1 MAGESSQRGPHPRPH
16 LVGAPSTTEGRRS
29 TLAAAAIAGSLAVL
43 AAGVATNH
51 TVALVAPLS
60 VLGALAARR
69 VGRTRISWNAIV
81 TVMLAV
87 IFFIPI
93 KRYALPGSASFD
105 LEPYRVVVALIIAG
119 WFLSLLVDPR
129 VRWSKTILDR
139 PMALLVTVVLLS
151 EVANAGRVSALG
163 SVPIKALTFFLSFL
177 LVYYLLTSTIRTRA
191 DLDHVVY
198 VLVGFGTFLALTAL
212 FEFKTHV
219 NIYNH
224 LHSVLPF
231 LRLEPA
237 GLISASDLE
246 RNGSLR
252 SYASA
257 QHPIA
262 LGALFMLLF
271 PLAVYLARA
280 KSKRW
285 WIAAALLVL
294 GTLTTGSRTGIL
306 MLITIAA
313 VYFWLRRRYVKR
325 FWPALIPALIAVH
338 IALPGAIGGLRG
350 AFFPQGGLIKQQS
363 NVVRGNEL
371 RSNGRIADIGPALH
385 QIEGEPL
392 VGLGYGTRITAG
404 PGLNAAVLDD
414 EWLGTLEEIG
424 LLGMFAWLWLFVR
437 SIRRLSRESREDD
450 SDRGWLLV
458 GLAAALTAFAV
469 GMLSYDAFS
478 FIQLAFI
485 VFIFLGLAD
494 RALSLPRGTS
504 RAAV

>member
-51 TVALVAPLS
+51 PVALVAPLS
-60 VLGALAARR
+60 VLGVLAARR

-231 LRLEPA
+231 L
-237 GLISASDLE
+237 E
-246 RNGSLR
+246 RC
-252 SYASA
+252 
-257 QHPIA
+257 
-262 LGALFMLLF
+262 
-271 PLAVYLARA
+271 VE
-280 KSKRW
+280 
-285 WIAAALLVL
+285 
-294 GTLTTGSRTGIL
+294 GT
-306 MLITIAA
+306 
-313 VYFWLRRRYVKR
+313 
-325 FWPALIPALIAVH
+325 
-338 IALPGAIGGLRG
+338 
-350 AFFPQGGLIKQQS
+350 
-363 NVVRGNEL
+363 
-371 RSNGRIADIGPALH
+371 
-385 QIEGEPL
+385 
-392 VGLGYGTRITAG
+392 
-404 PGLNAAVLDD
+404 
-414 EWLGTLEEIG
+414 
-424 LLGMFAWLWLFVR
+424 
-437 SIRRLSRESREDD
+437 
-450 SDRGWLLV
+450 
-458 GLAAALTAFAV
+458 
-469 GMLSYDAFS
+469 
-478 FIQLAFI
+478 
-485 VFIFLGLAD
+485 
-494 RALSLPRGTS
+494 
-504 RAAV
+504 